1 MKQNVIKK
9 KTMKGGLSIV
19 LIAVIATIFAA
30 CSNDIVLRDTAELQ
44 TDNPK
49 AIGFTSYSEKITRG
63 DTDVN
68 TNLEYYHNTF
78 EVYGTKQS
86 TVDST
91 VQYVF
96 GKPPAAFE
104 NPTVGVVCTYQAS
117 PDSVLGDWKYNH
129 PRFWDKQASYDF
141 VAFAPENAPLKYK
154 YNVVDGT
161 GQVGDANNEFVTTT
175 TNYTLTGTN
184 LQATASTAEKVKGF
198 TGGADLDIMI
208 SAPNAQ
214 NGSAHDDQVNLVFS
228 HILSKLNVTFAKAAA
243 LDAVDSV
250 TITGVEITG
259 LKEKGSYSQK
269 NYNLVETTS
278 GWTTID
284 VTVTPSTYKLAYSG
298 SQNLN
303 ASTDSALYFIESLVM
318 PQTIADDQV
327 ALVVKYTIT
336 SGTYFE
342 DYTYKL
348 DLYDIAALRKF
359 FDGYNYTLNFT
370 IAPDVIKFDA
380 TVTPW
385 TDQAAVNQTI
395 Q

>member
-9 KTMKGGLSIV
+9 KTMKGSLSVV

-63 DTDVN
+63 DVTN
-68 TNLEYYHNTF
+68 ANNLEYYHNTF
-78 EVYGTKQS
+78 QVYGTKKS
-86 TVDST
+86 TVDNA

-96 GKPPAAFE
+96 GQSPNPT
-104 NPTVGVVCTYQAS
+104 NPTVGVECTYQAS
-117 PDSVLGDWKYNH
+117 PDAVLGDWKYNH

-175 TNYTLTGTN
+175 NYTLTGTN

-214 NGSAHDDQVNLVFS
+214 NGSAHDAQVNLVFS
-228 HILSKLNVTFAKAAA
+228 HILSKLNVTFTFAKAAA
-243 LDAVDSV
+243 LDAVDAV

-259 LKEKGSYSQK
+259 LKEKGSYSQN
-269 NYNLVETTS
+269 NYNLVTTTS

-284 VTVTPSTYKLAYSG
+284 VTPSTYKLAYSG

-303 ASTDSALYFIESLVM
+303 ASTGSALYFIESLVM